1 MAQSHQMLSIT
12 DFNLLNTRSLKSRGF
27 GLLELVVAMA
37 IMGILITIA
46 LPAMDSMLLSG
57 RLRSYSNELLASVYL
72 ARSEAIKTN
81 AVVTLCASATGT
93 ACDGSWEQGWV
104 VLRNNNAVIQSH
116 GELTDGFVVNGSVTT
131 LSFKPTGIGATQATL
146 TLCKTGGDQSRVI
159 TVNASGRPSVIKTD
173 GGC

>member
-1 MAQSHQMLSIT
+1 MRQSNQYLAT
-12 DFNLLNTRSLKSRGF
+12 YTVKSQYIREQGF
-27 GLLELVVAMA
+27 GLVELVVAMA
-37 IMGILITIA
+37 IMGILITIT

-57 RLRSYSNELLASVYL
+57 RLRSYSNELLASAYL

-81 AVVTLCASATGT
+81 AVVRLCASASGT

-104 VLRNNNAVIQSH
+104 VLRSDDAVIESH
-116 GELTDGFVVNGSVTT
+116 AALTEGFVINGSVTM

-146 TLCKTGGDQSRVI
+146 TVCKSGGDQSRVV
-159 TVNASGRPSVIKTD
+159 TVNASGRPSVTKES

>member
-1 MAQSHQMLSIT
+1 MRQSNQYLAT
-12 DFNLLNTRSLKSRGF
+12 YTVKSQYIREQGF
-27 GLLELVVAMA
+27 GLVELVVAMA
-37 IMGILITIA
+37 IMGILITIT

-57 RLRSYSNELLASVYL
+57 RLRSYSNELLASAYL

-81 AVVTLCASATGT
+81 AVVRLCASASGT

-104 VLRNNNAVIQSH
+104 VLRSDDAVIESH
-116 GELTDGFVVNGSVTT
+116 AALTEGFVINGSVTT

-146 TLCKTGGDQSRVI
+146 TVCKSGGDQSRVV
-159 TVNASGRPSVIKTD
+159 TVNASGRPSVTKES